1 MTEFFISYARED
13 LPVAKRL
20 KAALNNLGWNVFIDE
35 KIEAGE
41 PWSEELIARLD
52 SALCVLVL
60 WSSTSVNSLWVHGEA
75 ARAFERGAYLG
86 VLMDESEP
94 PRLFRRYQGRSIREW
109 LASDDE
115 ADLESLLRTLRAEVG
130 DLPMHGI
137 LESVE
142 EDQDVGPQHLHL
154 VHSCWRVD
162 RSTRYGVMPYQ
173 IHIVVHGH
181 DSALKRVRS
190 VEYRLPEYPEGH
202 DRQQGGPAE
211 RLFELKELA
220 EGFTIA
226 QAHVQVD
233 QPGGRTGVVRLS
245 RFINMTETGPR
256 LLDQLGP
263 RTSRLMAYFRAK
275 LDSQPEDIRRAVQLL
290 ESHDPAEV
298 ERRLRLDGVKEVAA
312 KNAVTEA
319 MGLRNIAR

>member
-1 MTEFFISYARED
+1 MTELFISYARAD
-13 LPVAKRL
+13 RPVAQRL
-20 KAALNNLGWNVFIDE
+20 KLALKNLGWRVFMDE
-35 KIEAGE
+35 DIEAGE

-52 SALCVLVL
+52 SALSVLVL
-60 WSSTSVNSLWVHGEA
+60 WSSNSIDSLWVHGEA

-94 PRLFRRYQGRSIREW
+94 PRLFRRFQGRSIQDW
-109 LASDDE
+109 LASGDE
-115 ADLESLLRTLRAEVG
+115 ADLEPLLRTLRAEVG

-137 LESVE
+137 LEPVKA
-142 EDQDVGPQHLHL
+142 DQDVGAQHLHL

-162 RSTRYGVMPYQ
+162 KSTRYGVMPYQ

-226 QAHVQVD
+226 QARVEVE
-233 QPGGRTGVVRLS
+233 QPGGRKGVVRLS
-245 RFINMTETGPR
+245 RFINMTESGPR

-263 RTSRLMAYFRAK
+263 RRSRTMAYFRAK
-275 LDSQPEDIRRAVQLL
+275 LDSQPEDIRRALTLL
-290 ESHDPAEV
+290 ESHDPAEA
-298 ERRLRLDGVKEVAA
+298 ERQLRLDGVKEVAA

-319 MGLRNIAR
+319 MGLRKTAR